1 MGHKSTRITEQLYA
15 RIKDEDLAD
24 RALDALD
31 PRYARRSHRARG
43 TRPPMNTIT
52 ELPDPKR
59 NLVFHEVQGER
70 DSLTEWSKR
79 TGIPKTTLHYRV
91 VTVGMTMPQAI
102 ALGAGRRGKPLLA
115 EKGAASASSNKV
127 DAKSPFETL
136 PPRTRGKRDRRPTTL
151 EDCRECA
158 ADPMEKLDSVDVM
171 DAPTPTPELKKP
183 RKKRGFMVPRDGI
196 EPPTRGF
203 SSTWRVWPTPRKD
216 KGKVERTRSGW
227 SHVGLGWGKLS

>member
-1 MGHKSTRITEQLYA
+1 MGHKSTRITEQVYA
-15 RIKDEDLAD
+15 RIKDENLAD

-115 EKGAASASSNKV
+115 EREQRRRAA
-127 DAKSPFETL
+127 
-136 PPRTRGKRDRRPTTL
+136 TR
-151 EDCRECA
+151 
-158 ADPMEKLDSVDVM
+158 
-171 DAPTPTPELKKP
+171 
-183 RKKRGFMVPRDGI
+183 
-196 EPPTRGF
+196 
-203 SSTWRVWPTPRKD
+203 WTPRARSKRYPQEH
-216 KGKVERTRSGW
+216 GGNAIGAPRRWRTAANVPQTQWKSW
-227 SHVGLGWGKLS
+227 TQWT